1 MITVALSKGRLTDD
15 FVKYLG
21 KKGMTEWHSVLSG
34 VDRELVVENDNTRFL
49 LVKGAD
55 VLRYVEEGVA
65 ELGITGSDIIMEYEA
80 NVYDLMDLP
89 FGHCHFAIAS
99 IEEKPVYR
107 VIASK
112 YVNYTKRYFDSR
124 MQEVKIIPL
133 SGSVELAATIGMA
146 DAIVDIVQSGETLR
160 LNNLEERVILDS
172 INARLIVNKHAYFI
186 KYEEIQTIVN
196 ELKVTE

>member
-1 MITVALSKGRLTDD
+1 MITIALSKGRLNDD
-15 FVKYLG
+15 FVDYLG
-21 KKGMTEWHSVLSG
+21 EKGLKRWHEVLSK
-34 VDRELVVENDNTRFL
+34 VDRELVVENEDTRFL
-49 LVKGAD
+49 LVKGSD
-55 VLRYVEEGVA
+55 VLRYVEEGIA
-65 ELGITGSDIIMEYEA
+65 DIGITGSDILLEYDA

-99 IEEKPVYR
+99 MEEKPYYR

-112 YVNYTKRYFDSR
+112 YVNYTKRYFDSQ

-160 LNNLEERVILDS
+160 RNNLEERVVLDP
-172 INARLIVNKHAYFI
+172 INARLIANKHAYFI
-186 KYEEIQTIVN
+186 KYEEIQQIIN
-196 ELKVTE
+196 ELKVDE